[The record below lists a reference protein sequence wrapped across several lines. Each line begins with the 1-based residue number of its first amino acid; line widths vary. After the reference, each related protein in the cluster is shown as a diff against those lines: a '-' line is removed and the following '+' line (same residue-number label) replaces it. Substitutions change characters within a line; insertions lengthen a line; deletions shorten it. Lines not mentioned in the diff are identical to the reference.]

1 MRMFTALRSLPN
13 LARNLALA
21 ALLGSAFWAW
31 ALWPRLTCG
40 GSLPDCASLIALAV
54 GSAAYGT
61 ALGIAYISLSLVL
74 AVVFN
79 RIVPEHKRVK
89 APRAALAVSA
99 LLFGLQALLVGGIAS
114 AGALPNNWPWWLGI
128 WGALLA

>member
-1 MRMFTALRSLPN
+1 MLAALRSQPH

-31 ALWPRLTCG
+31 ALWPRFTCG
-40 GSLPDCASLIALAV
+40 GLLPDCASLVALVV

-61 ALGIAYISLSLVL
+61 ALGIAYTSLSLVL

-79 RIVPEHKRVK
+79 GMVPEHKKVK

-99 LLFGLQALLVGGIAS
+99 LLFGLQALLVGGIAV
-114 AGALPNNWPWWLGI
+114 AGALPNNWAWWLGI